1 MNGAHDMGGMHGL
14 GPIVPEA
21 DEPVFHAPWEARVHA
36 MTSVG
41 FGWRR
46 WTVDKWRH
54 QHEKIP
60 GPDYLRMSYYE
71 KWATSLVELMVAAG
85 MLTRAE
91 LGSAWPAIGPARTT
105 PEVFAGEP
113 AAAPGFQVGDTVRTR
128 NINPTGHT
136 RLPRYAR
143 GHAGVVTRLHGAH
156 VLPDA
161 TAHGLS
167 ERRQPLYQ
175 VRFEAAELWGLDAN
189 GRDAIHLDLWEDYL
203 ERV

>member
-14 GPIVPEA
+14 GPILPEP
-21 DEPVFHAPWEARVHA
+21 DEPVFHAPWEARVLA
-36 MTSVG
+36 LTVTG

-46 WTVDKWRH
+46 WTVDRWRH

-60 GPDYLRMSYYE
+60 GADYLRMSYYE
-71 KWATSLVELMVAAG
+71 KWATSLAGLMVEAG
-85 MLTRAE
+85 LATRAE
-91 LGSAWPAIGPARTT
+91 VEPAWPAIAAPQTA

-113 AAAPGFQVGDTVRTR
+113 AATPSFKVGDRVRTR
-128 NINPTGHT
+128 NINPSGHT

-161 TAHGLS
+161 SAHDRGD
-167 ERRQPLYQ
+167 RRQPLYQ
-175 VRFEAAELWGLDAN
+175 VRFEAAELWGLDAR
-189 GRDAIHLDLWEDYL
+189 GRGAVHLDLWEDYL
-203 ERV
+203 DRA